1 MYERYLIFD
10 PFYVQNMGII
20 AAFLLLLGLPLYL
33 LKNKSVYYQ
42 ASWSSVVS
50 WIYVLPFVYIL
61 FGLPDPAPILV
72 ICLMSI
78 YSLKTFYQMVGMYH
92 RDWFVNLSYFLIA
105 LGTYFVYMRERQS
118 FVALPMIALTGYIL
132 VAVLRNNYI
141 NMVQYIGLSL
151 IGFSI
156 YGWFYLHAAE
166 ILMLKSGVY
175 TLIFLYA
182 LSEFAIAFSSGVSL
196 SLGKLNLR
204 NRINAKIKLEGFV
217 LATIVTVGL
226 AWAWRQMLPNSM
238 ENEWLVVGLICS
250 VFSTLGDLTL
260 SIIRKDLKI
269 KDHGVFIIGRGD
281 LLSRVNK
288 VIFVFPAYYY
298 FVKLIE
304 IQSSF

>member
-1 MYERYLIFD
+1 MYQRYLIFD

-20 AAFLLLLGLPLYL
+20 AAFLLLIGLPLFF

-50 WIYVLPFVYIL
+50 WIYILPVVYIL
-61 FGLPDPAPILV
+61 FGLPDPGPILV
-72 ICLMSI
+72 ICLISI

-92 RDWFVNLSYFLIA
+92 RDWFVNLSYILIA
-105 LGTYFVYMRERQS
+105 IGTYFIYRHERQS
-118 FVALPMIALTGYIL
+118 FVALPMIALTGFIL
-132 VAVLRNNYI
+132 VAILRNNYI

-156 YGWFYLHAAE
+156 YGWFYLHGAE

-175 TLIFLYA
+175 TLIYLYA
-182 LSEFAIAFSSGVSL
+182 LSEFAIALSAGISL

-204 NRINAKIKLEGFV
+204 NRINSKIKLEGFL
-217 LATIVTVGL
+217 LATLVTIGL
-226 AWAWRQMLPNSM
+226 AWAWRRMLPNAL
-238 ENEWLVVGLICS
+238 ENEWLMVGLICS

-298 FVKLIE
+298 FVKLME
-304 IQSSF
+304 VKLSF